1 MRQKKKNLE
10 ANEVCISLHCTL
22 CYSIGAEYNVA
33 YLLFQTNMLFNAEV
47 VTKPFCSRFA
57 CTRTL
62 KLRAFLAENI
72 IRRSPERI
80 SDFSFLCTRHPFN
93 LHHSARLLP

>member
-1 MRQKKKNLE
+1 MY
-10 ANEVCISLHCTL
+10 L

-47 VTKPFCSRFA
+47 ITKPFCGRFA

-80 SDFSFLCTRHPFN
+80 NDFSFLCTRHPLN
-93 LHHSARLLP
+93 LHHYTRLLPEQKLFSGPRSFPPST